1 MSTTTTAP
9 TGPPP
14 HSLALPEVY
23 RMTVE
28 EYERMAA
35 AGVLDDPRVELIN
48 GYLVK
53 KMGKNP
59 PHIWAVDAI
68 IEALRAT
75 LPHRWCR
82 KEDPVRIPDF
92 DEPEPDVA
100 VVRGNRD
107 DYRDRIPEPKDVV
120 LLVEV
125 AESTLDRDQGEKRR
139 AYASGGILDYWII
152 NLVARQVEVYSN
164 PAAGDYRSLQVFKL
178 GDEIPILIEDVEVGR
193 ISASDV
199 LPRS

>member
-1 MSTTTTAP
+1 
-9 TGPPP
+9 
-14 HSLALPEVY
+14 
-23 RMTVE
+23 MTVE

-53 KMGKNP
+53 KMGKSP

-75 LPHRWCR
+75 LPHMWCR

-92 DEPEPDVA
+92 DEPEPDVT

-125 AESTLDRDQGEKRR
+125 AESTLDRDQDEKRR
-139 AYASGGILDYWII
+139 AYASGGILEHQPRCPPGRGLLQPDCRPFPIAPG
-152 NLVARQVEVYSN
+152 LQARRRDPGLDRRCRGRPDLSIRR
-164 PAAGDYRSLQVFKL
+164 PASELTPQRMRPLKF
-178 GDEIPILIEDVEVGR
+178 
-193 ISASDV
+193 
-199 LPRS
+199 

>member
-1 MSTTTTAP
+1 
-9 TGPPP
+9 
-14 HSLALPEVY
+14 
-23 RMTVE
+23 MTVE

-53 KMGKNP
+53 KMGKDP

-68 IEALRAT
+68 VEALRAT
-75 LPHRWCR
+75 LPQMWCR
-82 KEDPVRIPDF
+82 KEDPVRIADF

-125 AESTLDRDQGEKRR
+125 AESTLDRDRGEKRR

-178 GDEIPILIEDVEVGR
+178 GDEIPVLIEGVEVGR
-193 ISASDV
+193 ISASDI

>member
-1 MSTTTTAP
+1 MSTITTAP
-9 TGPPP
+9 PGPPS
-14 HSLALPEVY
+14 HALALPEVY

-59 PHIWAVDAI
+59 PHIWTVDAI

-75 LPHRWCR
+75 LPHLWCR

-107 DYRDRIPEPKDVV
+107 DYRDRIPEPKDIV

-125 AESTLDRDQGEKRR
+125 AGSTLGRDQGEKRQADAR
-139 AYASGGILDYWII
+139 GGILDYWII

-164 PAAGDYRSLQVFKL
+164 PAAGDYRSLKVFQV
-178 GDEIPILIEDVEVGR
+178 GDEIPVLIAGAEVGR
-193 ISASDV
+193 IAVSAI
-199 LPRS
+199 LPRT

>member
-1 MSTTTTAP
+1 MSTITTSP
-9 TGPPP
+9 PGPPAR
-14 HSLALPEVY
+14 SLALPEVY

-35 AGVLDDPRVELIN
+35 AGILDDPRVELIN

-75 LPHRWCR
+75 LPHMWCR
-82 KEDPVRIPDF
+82 KEDPVRIADF

-125 AESTLDRDQGEKRR
+125 AESTLGRDQGEKRR

-152 NLVARQVEVYSN
+152 NLVARQVEDYSN
-164 PAAGDYRSLQVFKL
+164 PTAGHYQSLQVFKL
-178 GDEIPILIEDVEVGR
+178 GDEIPVLIEGVEVGR

>member
-1 MSTTTTAP
+1 MSTNTTAP
-9 TGPPP
+9 PGPPP

-53 KMGKNP
+53 KMGKDP

-68 IEALRAT
+68 VEALRAT
-75 LPHRWCR
+75 LPQMWCR
-82 KEDPVRIPDF
+82 KEDPVRIADF

-125 AESTLDRDQGEKRR
+125 AESTLDRDRGEKRR

-152 NLVARQVEVYSN
+152 NLVARQVEVFSN

-178 GDEIPILIEDVEVGR
+178 GDEIPVLIEGVEVGR
-193 ISASDV
+193 ISASDI

>member
-1 MSTTTTAP
+1 MSTITTSP
-9 TGPPP
+9 PGPPS
-14 HSLALPEVY
+14 HSLTLPEVY

-59 PHIWAVDAI
+59 PHIWTVDAI
-68 IEALRAT
+68 IEALRAA
-75 LPHRWCR
+75 LPHMWCR

-107 DYRDRIPEPKDVV
+107 DTEIEFPNRRT
-120 LLVEV
+120 
-125 AESTLDRDQGEKRR
+125 SCFWSRSRR
-139 AYASGGILDYWII
+139 ALSIAIRAKNAEPMRAEEFWITGSSTS
-152 NLVARQVEVYSN
+152 LSARSRFTPTRL
-164 PAAGDYRSLQVFKL
+164 PAITDRS
-178 GDEIPILIEDVEVGR
+178 
-193 ISASDV
+193 
-199 LPRS
+199 RSSSSETRSQS